1 MQMTVGFASK
11 RKVQALLLGLLIVG
25 LIWEMSK
32 WIIAGSDQTLIMFG
46 LSLVACATLIQI
58 LYDWRSGVLIFL
70 IWLLFEDLA
79 RKYLGN
85 SLLVFFAKDFLVG
98 AAYLSYYLAKRR
110 REVESFKIPF
120 QLPFLMFFFLACI
133 QIFNVNSPNV
143 LYGLAGLQV
152 YFYYVPLIYLGY
164 GMMRSPKDLDNFFT
178 VSLVAGIIIA
188 LLGIA
193 QSVLGLSFLTPDDIA
208 PELYELTHVT
218 RVSPITHELSTMTS
232 SVFVSSGR
240 FSFYL
245 ILLWIMAMGAQ
256 GYMLLSRRRGAIYGF
271 LGIGVVSA
279 AILVTG
285 ARTPFV
291 FTVLSALVMS
301 AAFLWG
307 APWRWGQ
314 GHRLVTA
321 LRRALLVGAV
331 GVILLAEVF
340 PNVLG
345 GHWAF
350 LSETLAY
357 QGEGS
362 ELQSRGWQY
371 PVDNLGK
378 AFQYEHWFMGY
389 GTGLDSLTKN
399 YVARFLNEPPPSIG
413 VESGWG
419 SIILEMGL
427 LGPFMWLVW
436 TTSAL
441 WAGWKVVKRLRQTV
455 YFPIAFAIWWYSFI
469 LLFLF
474 MYFGLPPYQNYV
486 NNAYMWLLLGVL
498 FALPKLAEMP
508 VPIAIPKHLR
518 AVPRWRLALIGK

>member
-1 MQMTVGFASK
+1 MQMTVESASK
-11 RKVQALLLGLLIVG
+11 RKVQALLLGLMIVG
-25 LIWEMSK
+25 LVWEMSK
-32 WIIAGSDQTLIMFG
+32 LIIAGSDQTLIMFG
-46 LSLVACATLIQI
+46 LGLVACAILIYI
-58 LYDWRSGVLIFL
+58 FYDWHSGVLIFL
-70 IWLLFEDLA
+70 VWLLFEDLA

-85 SLLVFFAKDFLVG
+85 SLIVFFTKDFLVG

-110 REVESFKIPF
+110 REVESFKVPF
-120 QLPFLMFFFLACI
+120 RLPLLMFFFLACI
-133 QIFNVNSPNV
+133 QVFNSNSPNV

-152 YFYYVPLIYLGY
+152 YFYYVPLMYLGY
-164 GMMRSPKDLDNFFT
+164 GMMRKPKDLDNLLA
-178 VSLVAGIIIA
+178 VSLAAGIVIS
-188 LLGIA
+188 LLGLA
-193 QSVLGLSFLTPDDIA
+193 QSVLGISFLTPDNIA

-218 RVSPITHELSTMTS
+218 RISPETHQLSTSAS

-240 FSFYL
+240 FSYYL

-256 GYMLLSRRRGAIYGF
+256 GYMILKRQRGAVYGF
-271 LGIGVVSA
+271 LGIGVVTTA
-279 AILVTG
+279 TLITG
-285 ARTPFV
+285 TRTPFV
-291 FTVLSALVMS
+291 FMVASALVMS

-331 GVILLAEVF
+331 GVILLSEVF
-340 PNVLG
+340 PAALG

-378 AFQYEHWFMGY
+378 AFLYEHWIMGY

-399 YVARFLNEPPPSIG
+399 YVARFLNEPPPNID

-419 SIILEMGL
+419 SIILEMGIL
-427 LGPFMWLVW
+427 
-436 TTSAL
+436 
-441 WAGWKVVKRLRQTV
+441 GWKVVKRLRQTV

-469 LLFLF
+469 LFFLF
-474 MYFGLPPYQNYV
+474 MYFGLPPYQNYL
-486 NNAYMWLLLGVL
+486 NNAYVWLLLGVL

-508 VPIAIPKHLR
+508 TPVSIPKDLR
-518 AVPRWRLALIGK
+518 AVPRWRLALNGK